1 VIVVGVDAGGTST
14 RALAWDETLGAV
26 VGVGRTGPGN
36 PNSSGHDLARANVL
50 RAVLDSVSD
59 RADEVA
65 RIAVT
70 MAGGSA
76 TGGALEGLAQ
86 AAAAAGLSCPIDL
99 EADLLGAWF
108 SGCSGE
114 QGVVLIAGTG
124 AVAATIVRG
133 RIDRLVDGAGWLL
146 GDDGAGFWIG
156 RRAVHDVL
164 AAIDGRGPATTLTD
178 LVLARTPQL
187 PSHRDRPGD
196 HRRIALIEHCYG
208 LRPVQLAGFAPL
220 VVQSVGDPVA
230 DRILADAADLIEIT
244 ARAALTGVDDH
255 SPVVLAGS
263 VAGLDSVIRD
273 RLVGLL
279 GDRARLASD
288 GVVGATM
295 VALRAAGRAADEATL
310 VAMTTPPERVQGQ
323 P

>member
-1 VIVVGVDAGGTST
+1 MIVVGVDAGGTST
-14 RALAWDETLGAV
+14 RALAWDDTVRVV
-26 VGVGRTGPGN
+26 VGVGRSGPGN
-36 PNSSGHDLARANVL
+36 PNSTGHDLARQNVL
-50 RAVLDSVSD
+50 RAVLDAVGD
-59 RADEVA
+59 RADEVT
-65 RIAVT
+65 RLAVT

-76 TGGALEGLAQ
+76 TGGALDGLAA
-86 AAAAAGLSCPIDL
+86 AAAAAGLACPIDI
-99 EADLLGAWF
+99 EPDLLGAWF
-108 SGCSGE
+108 SGCSEE

-124 AVAATIVRG
+124 AVAATIVGG
-133 RIDRLVDGAGWLL
+133 RINRLVDGAGWLL

-164 AAIDGRGPATTLTD
+164 AAIDGRGPDTALTD

-187 PSHRDRPGD
+187 ASHRDRPGD
-196 HRRIALIEHCYG
+196 PRRVALIEHCYG

-230 DRILADAADLIEIT
+230 DRILADAADLIEST
-244 ARAALTGVDDH
+244 ARAALVGVH
-255 SPVVLAGS
+255 ESSPVVLAGS

-273 RLVGLL
+273 RLVSLL

-295 VALRAAGRAADEATL
+295 VALRAAGRPADEATR
-310 VAMTTPPERVQGQ
+310 VAMGVPPERVQGQ